1 MDTPTVCHSIIG
13 SMTAR
18 FDKDTPDEIVRLAS
32 DELLFFIRSKMA
44 SDSYV
49 SSSIMKVIYVG
60 PRESI
65 VSESQSQSQNEGK
78 NNASTIVAIVMS
90 IIVILLVLLFVL
102 VVVKKRRRMRRRKSN
117 KGSLSNRF
125 SRIGY
130 TANESLPI
138 SDTEQTWRRALII
151 DDTWKK
157 ALNTY
162 ERNSKVVIHPDQVI
176 DKEDS
181 HCADDAAVELMMD
194 NKDEQEQQHDES
206 LMHAKQ
212 ILEEGQSRRRR
223 RRRRKQKYVAQDV
236 NDRLEPSN
244 DYDKFTIDGVHPIEV
259 THNEPSDQSAVQD
272 VQIVEDFN
280 EVVTVTSVDSEEQ
293 YPSSSYG
300 VGIEHTYYGDD
311 DDDENDDDNYAQQ
324 QGRDDEDEPEQSHY
338 ESNNHGDEVKYD
350 GEVYDGSASRS
361 DSFNNS
367 WCYDEE
373 ENKT

>member
-65 VSESQSQSQNEGK
+65 VSKSQSQSQSEGK

-102 VVVKKRRRMRRRKSN
+102 VVVKKRRRKSN

-138 SDTEQTWRRALII
+138 SDTEQTWRRALVI

-212 ILEEGQSRRRR
+212 TLEEGRSR

-244 DYDKFTIDGVHPIEV
+244 DYDQFTIDGVHPIEV
-259 THNEPSDQSAVQD
+259 TQNEPSDQSAVQD

-280 EVVTVTSVDSEEQ
+280 EVVTVNSVDSEEQ

-350 GEVYDGSASRS
+350 GEVGDGSASRS

>member
-65 VSESQSQSQNEGK
+65 VSESQSQSQSEGK

-102 VVVKKRRRMRRRKSN
+102 VVVKKRRRRRKSN

-162 ERNSKVVIHPDQVI
+162 ERNSKVVIHPDQVR
-176 DKEDS
+176 DKDDS

-212 ILEEGQSRRRR
+212 TLEEGRSRRRR
-223 RRRRKQKYVAQDV
+223 SNKKKYAVQDL
-236 NDRLEPSN
+236 NDRGLAPSN
-244 DYDKFTIDGVHPIEV
+244 EYDQFTIDGVHPIEV
-259 THNEPSDQSAVQD
+259 TQNEPSDQSAVQD
-272 VQIVEDFN
+272 VQIVDDIN

-311 DDDENDDDNYAQQ
+311 DDENDDDNYAQQ
-324 QGRDDEDEPEQSHY
+324 Q
-338 ESNNHGDEVKYD
+338 HGDEVKYD
-350 GEVYDGSASRS
+350 GEVDDGSASRS

-367 WCYDEE
+367 WCDDEE
-373 ENKT
+373 ENKP

>member
-65 VSESQSQSQNEGK
+65 VSESQSQSQSEGK

-102 VVVKKRRRMRRRKSN
+102 VVVKKRMRKSN

-194 NKDEQEQQHDES
+194 NKDEQEHQHDES

-212 ILEEGQSRRRR
+212 ILEEGRSRRW
-223 RRRRKQKYVAQDV
+223 RRRKKKYAVQDL
-236 NDRLEPSN
+236 NDRGLAPSN
-244 DYDKFTIDGVHPIEV
+244 DYDQFTIAAAAPLVI
-259 THNEPSDQSAVQD
+259 SDLFVL
-272 VQIVEDFN
+272 
-280 EVVTVTSVDSEEQ
+280 
-293 YPSSSYG
+293 
-300 VGIEHTYYGDD
+300 
-311 DDDENDDDNYAQQ
+311 
-324 QGRDDEDEPEQSHY
+324 
-338 ESNNHGDEVKYD
+338 
-350 GEVYDGSASRS
+350 RS
-361 DSFNNS
+361 
-367 WCYDEE
+367 
-373 ENKT
+373 TT

>member
-102 VVVKKRRRMRRRKSN
+102 VVVKKRRRKSN

-212 ILEEGQSRRRR
+212 TLEEGRSR

-244 DYDKFTIDGVHPIEV
+244 DYDQFTIDGVHPIEV
-259 THNEPSDQSAVQD
+259 TQNEPSDQSAVQD

-300 VGIEHTYYGDD
+300 VGIEHTFYGDD
-311 DDDENDDDNYAQQ
+311 DDDENDDDDFAQQ
-324 QGRDDEDEPEQSHY
+324 QGPAIRDDEDEPEQSHY

-350 GEVYDGSASRS
+350 GEVGDGSASRS